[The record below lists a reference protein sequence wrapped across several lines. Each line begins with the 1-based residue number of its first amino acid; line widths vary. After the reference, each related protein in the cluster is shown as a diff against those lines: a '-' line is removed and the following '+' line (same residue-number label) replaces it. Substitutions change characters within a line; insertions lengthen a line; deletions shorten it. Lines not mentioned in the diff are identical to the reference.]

1 MVQRSMARD
10 VRVIL
15 VTGSTDGIGKE
26 TALSLARAGARVI
39 VHGRNRPRVEQA
51 VADVR
56 AAVDSVA
63 GGRADVDGVS
73 FDLGSLSAVRAGAA
87 EVSRLA
93 PRLDAL
99 INNAGIFVNERLLTQ
114 DGAELT
120 FAVSHLGAFLL
131 TELLTPNLRAAAP
144 GRVIN
149 VSSIAHTRGTIHL
162 DDLTLARNFTG
173 YTAYAQAKLANV
185 MHARS
190 LAERHP
196 AAELA
201 AYSLHPGVIATKLLR
216 EGFGPVRGASAEQ
229 GARTPVM
236 LALADEIDAPSGSYF
251 SEGSPTPAGAAAQDD
266 QVRRALWSASER
278 LVGT

>member
-10 VRVIL
+10 ARVIL

-39 VHGRNRPRVEQA
+39 VHGRNRPRVDQA
-51 VADVR
+51 IADIV
-56 AAVDSVA
+56 AAVP
-63 GGRADVDGVS
+63 GADLVGVS

-99 INNAGIFVNERLLTQ
+99 VNNAGVFVNERILTQ
-114 DGAELT
+114 DGVELT
-120 FAVSHLGAFLL
+120 FAVSHLGPFLL
-131 TELLTPNLRAAAP
+131 TELLAPNLRAAVP

-149 VSSIAHTRGTIHL
+149 VASIAHTRGQIHL

-216 EGFGPVRGASAEQ
+216 DGFGPVRGASPEQ

-236 LALADEIDAPSGSYF
+236 LALADQIDAPSGSYF
-251 SEGSPTPAGAAAQDD
+251 AEGAPTPPGAAAQDD
-266 QVRRALWSASER
+266 PVRRALWTASER

>member
-1 MVQRSMARD
+1 MARD
-10 VRVIL
+10 ARVIL

-26 TALSLARAGARVI
+26 TALALARAGARVI

-51 VADVR
+51 MADVR
-56 AAVDSVA
+56 AAVPT
-63 GGRADVDGVS
+63 ADVDGVS
-73 FDLGSLSAVRAGAA
+73 FDLGSMSAVRAGAA

-99 INNAGIFVNERLLTQ
+99 VNNAGIFVNERLLTQ

-149 VSSIAHTRGTIHL
+149 VSSIAHTRGTIYL

-216 EGFGPVRGASAEQ
+216 EGFGPVRGATAEQ

-251 SEGSPTPAGAAAQDD
+251 SEGSPTPPGAAAQDD

>member
-56 AAVDSVA
+56 AAVPA
-63 GGRADVDGVS
+63 ADVDGVS